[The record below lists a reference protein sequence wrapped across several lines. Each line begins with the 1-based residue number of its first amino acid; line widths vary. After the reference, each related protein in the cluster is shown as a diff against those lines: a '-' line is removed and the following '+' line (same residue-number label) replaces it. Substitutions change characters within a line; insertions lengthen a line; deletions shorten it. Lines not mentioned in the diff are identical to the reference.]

1 MTRQSPFD
9 DVEAWLEQMSRQ
21 FEEAAQRWGSGF
33 ETRSANA
40 SMPQV
45 DLVDADD
52 EFVVTAD
59 LPGFE
64 TDDVD
69 VYITDQT
76 LSIDAERS
84 EEADESDANYVR
96 RERSQKSVSRR
107 IRLPSEIDDED
118 VAASMTNGVLT
129 VHVGKAD
136 PITAGHRIDID

>member
-1 MTRQSPFD
+1 MTRQSPLD
-9 DVEAWLEQMSRQ
+9 NMETWLDQMSRQ
-21 FEEAAQRWGSGF
+21 FEEAAQRWGTGL
-33 ETRSANA
+33 ETWSTE
-40 SMPQV
+40 MPLPRI

-64 TDDVD
+64 KDDVD

-84 EEADESDANYVR
+84 EEVDESEANYVR

-107 IRLPSEIDDED
+107 LRLPSEVDDQD
-118 VAASMTNGVLT
+118 VSASMTNGVLT
-129 VHVGKAD
+129 VHVGKAE
-136 PITAGHRIDID
+136 PVSEGHRIDID